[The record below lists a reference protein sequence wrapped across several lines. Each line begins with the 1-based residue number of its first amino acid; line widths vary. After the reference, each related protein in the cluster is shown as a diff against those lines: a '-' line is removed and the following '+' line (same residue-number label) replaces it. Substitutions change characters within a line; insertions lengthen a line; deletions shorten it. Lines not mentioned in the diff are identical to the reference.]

1 MDIGEQTHLGHFPCF
16 SMGALVLVGV
26 SVNDL
31 WGREIALFDMPNSNR
46 FNILS
51 ISIFSEIS

>member
-31 WGREIALFDMPNSNR
+31 WGREVALFDMPNSN
-46 FNILS
+46 
-51 ISIFSEIS
+51 